1 MLPLPQTALA
11 AVRTE
16 ASNRQ
21 AAALASGFLHN
32 LIAGGVLPEG
42 SECLAVDQKKIHRAR
57 EEVMKQ
63 IQDKEEMRMQEE
75 KIGAIMVDS
84 RQYLDRRLFWLVCQQ
99 IV

>member
-1 MLPLPQTALA
+1 M
-11 AVRTE
+11 
-16 ASNRQ
+16 
-21 AAALASGFLHN
+21 
-32 LIAGGVLPEG
+32 
-42 SECLAVDQKKIHRAR
+42 DQKKIHRAR